1 LVFEGKPLHPNI
13 LQPNQTALIV
23 VDVQEA
29 FRHVIPEFET
39 VSVKISTAVRGFQTL
54 GVPVM
59 VTEQYP
65 KGLGHTAEEIKLV
78 FPDDA
83 EIFEKSA
90 FSSCGAGSFAARLD
104 EMSIKQTV
112 ICGLETHICVNQTA
126 HDLLDR
132 GIQVHLLSDA
142 VCSRFEDNKAA
153 GLAKMQASGVIASS
167 VEMSLF
173 ELMRDAK
180 HEKFKEIQALIK

>member
-1 LVFEGKPLHPNI
+1 LHPNI
-13 LQPNQTALIV
+13 LQPIGTALIV
-23 VDVQEA
+23 IDVQEA
-29 FRHVIPEFET
+29 SRHVIPEFET
-39 VSVKISTAVRGFQTL
+39 VAVKISTAVRGFLTL
-54 GVPVM
+54 GVPM
-59 VTEQYP
+59 LVTEQYP
-65 KGLGHTAEEIKLV
+65 RGLGHTAEEIRLV
-78 FPDDA
+78 LPDSA

-90 FSSCGAGSFAARLD
+90 FSSCGAGAFAARLD
-104 EMSIKQTV
+104 ELNIKQAV

-132 GIQVHLLSDA
+132 GIQVHLLTDA
-142 VCSRFEDNKAA
+142 VCSRFEENKAA

-167 VEMSLF
+167 VEMALF